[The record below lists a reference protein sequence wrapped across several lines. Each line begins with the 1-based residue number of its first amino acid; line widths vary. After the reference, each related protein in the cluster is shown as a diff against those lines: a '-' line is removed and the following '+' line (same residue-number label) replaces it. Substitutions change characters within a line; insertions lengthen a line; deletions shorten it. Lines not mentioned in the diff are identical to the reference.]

1 MVYYR
6 TSDELRA
13 AFAPMA
19 GGYNAADLAHRPDS
33 VLALELAAL
42 KPGESVL
49 ELGTAGGR
57 LLAQAKLTVGAGV
70 CVGVDAVQ
78 ELLNIDFPHTLND
91 KGLTVYPQ
99 GTAAQQVHRLRANIT
114 DAALV
119 GHVHA
124 LPGAPLVYDCIFAL
138 HVLTTIP
145 PDQRLQTLRNMR
157 RLLAPNGRIV
167 TNMSARFIDTPPP
180 ATQAAVP
187 EQFRTAARYTEAPGS
202 LILMMNAPHVVASTP
217 QGPRPAKT
225 AVATTQLSPDRLWV
239 VARQQATHAAERAG
253 LSVVASRDI
262 GKGDRF
268 GLSPGSRSPPQSQL
282 DSLTPAQIVTT
293 LNNQVGALKVH
304 HCTGRAWDT
313 VMRRTTPAN
322 PSPAARDFELVL
334 GLQRIVQNEKARVA
348 ADQPVDAPQVVET
361 AQLGVLVSLRLA

>member
-6 TSDELRA
+6 TTNELRS
-13 AFAPMA
+13 AFGPMA
-19 GGYNAADLAHRPDS
+19 GSYNAADLVHQPDS
-33 VLALELAAL
+33 MLALELAAL

-78 ELLNIDFPHTLND
+78 ELLDIDFPHTLND
-91 KGLTVYPQ
+91 KSLAIYPQ

-119 GHVHA
+119 DRVRA
-124 LPGAPLVYDCIFAL
+124 LPGAPPVYNCIFAL

-157 RLLAPNGRIV
+157 RLLAPNGRIL
-167 TNMSARFIDTPPP
+167 TNMSARFTDTPPP
-180 ATQAAVP
+180 AAEAALP

-202 LILMMNAPHVVASTP
+202 LILMMNAPHVVAVTP
-217 QGPRPAKT
+217 QGPRPAKA
-225 AVATTQLSPDRLWV
+225 AVSTTQLSPDRLWV
-239 VARQQATHAAERAG
+239 VARQQAAHAAERAG

-268 GLSPGSRSPPQSQL
+268 GLPLGSRSPPQNQL
-282 DSLTPAQIVTT
+282 NSLPPAQIVAMVTGNVAA
-293 LNNQVGALKVH
+293 LGAY

-313 VMRRTTPAN
+313 VVRRNAPAHL
-322 PSPAARDFELVL
+322 SPAARDFELVL
-334 GLQRIVQNEKARVA
+334 GLQRLGQNEKARVA
-348 ADQPVDAPQVVET
+348 ADQPVGAPQVVEI